1 MPAAA
6 WWRAAGR
13 GEEGASLSA
22 LVYLVVVVLPCT
34 VGLCMVRVV
43 VGGMA
48 SIEMRD
54 ELLFRQSDR
63 C

>member
-13 GEEGASLSA
+13 EEEGASLSA

-34 VGLCMVRVV
+34 VGLCMVRV
-43 VGGMA
+43 A